1 MSVVVTA
8 TLWYLPALMAMTS
21 VRPHGTLL
29 CPIRSLTQ
37 AATVPSER
45 SSMLRVEPAATAT
58 TPVKPCGTV
67 A

>member
-8 TLWYLPALMAMTS
+8 TLWYLPASMATTS
-21 VRPHGTLL
+21 VRPDGTLP
-29 CPIRSLTQ
+29 CPIGSLTQ

-45 SSMLRVEPAATAT
+45 STMLWVEPATTAT